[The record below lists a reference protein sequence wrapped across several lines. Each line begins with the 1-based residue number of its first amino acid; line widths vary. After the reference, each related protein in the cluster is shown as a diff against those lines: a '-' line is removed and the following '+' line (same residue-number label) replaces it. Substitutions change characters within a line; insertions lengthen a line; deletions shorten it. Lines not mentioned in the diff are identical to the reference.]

1 MAAAN
6 TITDLVKWKHV
17 NGDLLLME
25 GQVHICL
32 QRVFEGTKNVALINL
47 KWALGIV
54 AFVEQ
59 WIPHRGGLTTSRPV
73 VHTQVDLR
81 FSLLQTCFLKLGL
94 PKRI

>member
-47 KWALGIV
+47 K
-54 AFVEQ
+54 
-59 WIPHRGGLTTSRPV
+59 
-73 VHTQVDLR
+73 
-81 FSLLQTCFLKLGL
+81 
-94 PKRI
+94 